1 MVLNMVEVMLGLKE
15 EGTVR
20 EFRKSF
26 KSLFGNLKIP
36 DPELILG
43 MFSKGLRDKLGL
55 K

>member
-1 MVLNMVEVMLGLKE
+1 MLGLKE
-15 EGTVR
+15 EGIMR

-26 KSLFGNLKIP
+26 KSLSTHLKIP